1 MVKVI
6 KFFRKQADKAE
17 SCAAH
22 APDSENSLQLR
33 ALADAYRAQADILKQ
48 QEKKAKKKK

>member
-1 MVKVI
+1 MVKVT

-17 SCAAH
+17 SRAAH
-22 APDSENSLQLR
+22 APDGENSLKLR